1 MREIPVILL
10 VCASVAL
17 CQQQNLD
24 DLLNQIFT
32 QDNSGVTNN
41 QGSPPPT
48 FQETT
53 IPTPIL
59 VSLKYTVEQT
69 HAVHALTHTSAV
81 GEEEFHIA
89 NVLLFVFC

>member
-1 MREIPVILL
+1 MREISFILL
-10 VCASVAL
+10 VCASLAL

-32 QDNSGVTNN
+32 QDNSGVTNQN

-53 IPTPIL
+53 IPTPII
-59 VSLKYTVEQT
+59 VS
-69 HAVHALTHTSAV
+69 
-81 GEEEFHIA
+81 I
-89 NVLLFVFC
+89 NR